1 MTAVGYAL
9 FDTAIGRCGIG
20 WSERGVVGVRLP
32 ERTEDAMR
40 ARLVASFPGAEE
52 TTAPVD
58 VQRAIEDLA
67 SLLRGEPIDLTSVQL
82 DMDGI
87 PAFHRRVYA
96 EARRIPPGS
105 TVSYGE
111 IARQLGDAG
120 AARAVGQ
127 ALGRNPFV
135 LVVPCHR
142 VLAAAGKSGGFSAS
156 GGVATKMRLLEIEGA
171 HAAGVLPLFRERSG

>member
-1 MTAVGYAL
+1 MTAVGYTL
-9 FDTAIGRCGIG
+9 FETAIGRCGIA
-20 WSERGVVGVRLP
+20 WSEGGVVLVQLP
-32 ERTEDAMR
+32 EQSEEATR
-40 ARLVASFPGAEE
+40 ARIVGCFPGVDE
-52 TTAPVD
+52 TTAPAD
-58 VQRAIEDLA
+58 LQRAIDGIV
-67 SLLRGEPIDLTSVQL
+67 SLLCGEPIDLSTVKL
-82 DMDGI
+82 DMEGV
-87 PAFHRRVYA
+87 PAFHRRVYDV
-96 EARRIPPGS
+96 ARRIPPGS

-142 VLAAAGKSGGFSAS
+142 VLAAGARSGGFSAG

-171 HAAGVLPLFRERSG
+171 HAVGVLPLFRGRSG